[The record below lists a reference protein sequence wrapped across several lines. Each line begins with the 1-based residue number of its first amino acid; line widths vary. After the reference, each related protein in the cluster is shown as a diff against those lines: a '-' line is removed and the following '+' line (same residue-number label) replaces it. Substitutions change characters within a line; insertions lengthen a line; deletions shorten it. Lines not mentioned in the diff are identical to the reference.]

1 MVILN
6 RLGALLIIN
15 LLFLGFSGMAMAQTV
30 PSSSRSRQAI
40 ARVEA
45 QLKKDL
51 KKQGLSFGS
60 AVYIRIF
67 KEESQ
72 LEVWIQKEK
81 SFELF
86 RTYPVCTWGQGTLG
100 PKQKQGDGQAPE
112 GFYFVKPAKLN
123 PVSSYHLAFNLGY
136 PNAYDRA
143 HKRTG
148 DFLMVHGNCVS
159 IGCYA
164 MTNEKIEEIY
174 AIIDAAL
181 RGGQSLFRTHIFPF
195 RMTAKAMQKHK
206 KSVWFDFWTNLKEG
220 YDTFEN
226 NGNTPP
232 NVEVKEGRYIFNIK

>member
-1 MVILN
+1 MIILN
-6 RLGALLIIN
+6 RLSAFFVLTLLS
-15 LLFLGFSGMAMAQTV
+15 FGVSGVAIANTV

-45 QLKKDL
+45 QLKIDMV
-51 KKQGLSFGS
+51 KQGLSFGS
-60 AVYIRIF
+60 PVYIRIF

-72 LEVWIQKEK
+72 LEVWIQKGA

-86 RTYPVCTWGQGTLG
+86 RAYPVCTWGQGTLG

-112 GFYFVKPAKLN
+112 GFYFVKPGKLN

-174 AIIDAAL
+174 ALIDAAL

-195 RMTAKAMQKHK
+195 KMTSQNMQKHK
-206 KSVWFDFWTNLKEG
+206 DSEWLEFWQNLKEG
-220 YDTFEN
+220 YDAFEN
-226 NGNTPP
+226 NGHTPP
-232 NVEVKEGRYIFNIK
+232 NVEVKDGRYIFNIK